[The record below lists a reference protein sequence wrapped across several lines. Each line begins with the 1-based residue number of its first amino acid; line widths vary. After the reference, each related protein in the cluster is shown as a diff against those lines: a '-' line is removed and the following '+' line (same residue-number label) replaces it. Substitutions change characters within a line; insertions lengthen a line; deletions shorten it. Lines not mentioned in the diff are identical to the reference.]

1 MSINFL
7 REFFFLNRSIVL
19 FIYGQVFFI
28 LGLSIFLQSLRYSR
42 LRLARHLRWMAAFGV
57 LHGFHEW
64 GMVFIP
70 IQEAYMTEKAIDILN
85 ILHTLLLSLSFL
97 CLLKFGLEMLQANR
111 YISFSI
117 FILPTIWTGIF
128 IYALVNYPE
137 TSEWVNLS
145 SVWSRYLLGGPGAL
159 AASLGL

>member
-1 MSINFL
+1 MSIDFL

-42 LRLARHLRWMAAFGV
+42 LKLARHLRWMAVFGV

-70 IQEAYMTEKAIDILN
+70 IQKAYMTDKAINAFHVVHL
-85 ILHTLLLSLSFL
+85 LLLSLSFL
-97 CLLKFGLEMLQANR
+97 CLLKFGLEMLENNR
-111 YISFSI
+111 YINASL
-117 FILPTIWTGIF
+117 FILSAIWTIIF
-128 IYALVNYPE
+128 IYAL
-137 TSEWVNLS
+137 TSYKTFTIKIE
-145 SVWSRYLLGGPGAL
+145 
-159 AASLGL
+159 